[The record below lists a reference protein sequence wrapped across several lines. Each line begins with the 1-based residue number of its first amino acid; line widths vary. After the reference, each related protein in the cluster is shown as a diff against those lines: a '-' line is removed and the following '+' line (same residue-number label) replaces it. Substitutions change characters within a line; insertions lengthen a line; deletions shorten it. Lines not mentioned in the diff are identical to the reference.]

1 MCGEARRELARH
13 GGRAGEVRLR
23 LVCLD
28 DTGGAPRWRLAA
40 VGANAR
46 RAVEDSATV
55 AYIGEL
61 EPGPTRFSQPIVEA
75 AGIGQV
81 SGPSGGRAMAEVLR
95 AIEGAGDT
103 GQLREAVSRELS
115 GG

>member
-1 MCGEARRELARH
+1 
-13 GGRAGEVRLR
+13 VRLR

-28 DTGGAPRWRLAA
+28 DTGGARRWRLAA

-46 RAVEDSATV
+46 RAVEDSTTV
-55 AYIGEL
+55 AYIGEM
-61 EPGPTRFSQPIVEA
+61 ESGPTRFSQPIVEA
-75 AGIGQV
+75 AEIGQV
-81 SGPSGGRAMAEVLR
+81 PGPSGKRAMAKVLS
-95 AIEGAGDT
+95 AIEAAGAA